1 MPNRVS
7 HFEIHADNIER
18 CKDFYIK
25 VFGWKMI
32 AYPMGDGT
40 TYWAIETGPKEEPG
54 INGGIVE
61 RKGPRPADN
70 APVFG
75 YVCTMEVENYDE
87 SEKQILANGGSLALP
102 KFALPGMAWQ
112 GCYKDTEGN
121 IFGIHQPDTNAK

>member
-1 MPNRVS
+1 MSSRVS

-18 CKDFYIK
+18 CKDFYTK

-32 AYPMGDGT
+32 AYPMPDGT
-40 TYWAIETGPKEEPG
+40 IYWAIETGPKEETG

-61 RKGPRPADN
+61 RRGPRPAEN

-75 YVCTMEVENYDE
+75 YVCTMTVDSYDE
-87 SEKQILANGGSLALP
+87 SAEKILANGGTLALE
-102 KFALPGMAWQ
+102 KFAIPGMAWQ
-112 GCYKDTEGN
+112 GYYKDTEGN